1 MARDDRPPET
11 LDPRRL
17 RASLSSSLGL
27 TGEGRRLPRGNP
39 FAPSDRR
46 DEPRFEASPRSSEPA
61 PEAPPPRP
69 RRSFTWEIP
78 PLEPSPR
85 DPSPREPSP
94 NAPLRRAAPMSEPSR
109 PEAPHTPSWPET
121 PLESGAP
128 ESTGFAAGASTDS
141 HPDTA
146 LSFEAPTSFEAS
158 ASFEDVHPD
167 AAFPVDDDG
176 FGRPTDLFAEAELPP
191 PSPIAAEAR
200 SATGSTPAVATAPLP
215 PPAPP
220 PASTARAAPLPS
232 SAPAPAPRRDG
243 SRKRPRLGRGERGE
257 AGSAE
262 IVPPQS
268 VAGRALVAVVAI
280 MGFLACLAVGVLS
293 LVVSAAHDWQLDVGR
308 EVTIQ
313 IKPGNAADLPARL
326 SRALDLARATTG
338 VHSARLVDEREGAA
352 LLEPWLG
359 QGLDLTSL
367 PIPRLVVLELDDP
380 AAADLVGLRRRLTTE
395 VSGALLDDHAVW
407 TARLRTMAGAV
418 VVAGVTVV
426 ALVFL
431 AMSLTVVFA
440 TRSAMAGN
448 REVIEVL
455 HFVGA
460 EDGYVAK
467 QFQEHFLRLGL
478 VGGAIGGVAAIVVF
492 QILRL
497 FIRAAPG
504 DAMADQA
511 QALFG
516 GFSVG
521 FLGHFGVVV
530 VVALV
535 AALTAAT
542 SRFTVLDHL
551 KRLD

>member
-1 MARDDRPPET
+1 MARDDRPSET

-39 FAPSDRR
+39 PAPSDRR
-46 DEPRFEASPRSSEPA
+46 AEPRFEAPSLPPEPA
-61 PEAPPPRP
+61 PSEEAPRP

-78 PLEPSPR
+78 PLDPR
-85 DPSPREPSP
+85 PLDPRPREPSW
-94 NAPLRRAAPMSEPSR
+94 
-109 PEAPHTPSWPET
+109 PEAPRAEISPPNVSPAEVSPPNVSSADVRFDDVAPTREYPEV
-121 PLESGAP
+121 SAP
-128 ESTGFAAGASTDS
+128 FAARD
-141 HPDTA
+141 D
-146 LSFEAPTSFEAS
+146 E
-158 ASFEDVHPD
+158 
-167 AAFPVDDDG
+167 AFPVDDDG
-176 FGRPTDLFAEAELPP
+176 FGRPTDLFAEPGSP
-191 PSPIAAEAR
+191 PS
-200 SATGSTPAVATAPLP
+200 SPAVAQGLGETAPVPPAATAPLP
-215 PPAPP
+215 PPVPPAPPAPP
-220 PASTARAAPLPS
+220 PSQPSTARVAALPS
-232 SAPAPAPRRDG
+232 SASPPAPQRGG
-243 SRKRPRLGRGERGE
+243 SRKRARLGRGDP
-257 AGSAE
+257 ADAPSAE

-338 VHSARLVDEREGAA
+338 VRSARLVDEREGAA

-367 PIPRLVVLELDDP
+367 PIPRLVVLELADP
-380 AAADLVGLRRRLTTE
+380 AVADLAGLRRRLTTE

-407 TARLRTMAGAV
+407 TSRLRTMAGAV
-418 VVAGVTVV
+418 VVTGVTVV
-426 ALVFL
+426 VLMFL

-467 QFQEHFLRLGL
+467 QFQDHFLRLGL
-478 VGGAIGGVAAIVVF
+478 VGGAIGGALAIAVF

-497 FIRAAPG
+497 FTRAAPG
-504 DAMADQA
+504 DGMADQA

>member
-27 TGEGRRLPRGNP
+27 TGEGRRMPRGNP
-39 FAPSDRR
+39 IVASDRR
-46 DEPRFEASPRSSEPA
+46 AEPRFDPPPRPSEPT
-61 PEAPPPRP
+61 PSEAPPRP

-78 PLEPSPR
+78 PLDPPPRAPPPS
-85 DPSPREPSP
+85 EQ
-94 NAPLRRAAPMSEPSR
+94 AR
-109 PEAPHTPSWPET
+109 PEAPQTPSWSQEPHTEI
-121 PLESGAP
+121 PLSEISHADLSP
-128 ESTGFAAGASTDS
+128 RPVSPTDFRF
-141 HPDTA
+141 DDA
-146 LSFEAPTSFEAS
+146 APTEGHGEVPH
-158 ASFEDVHPD
+158 SFEDARPD
-167 AAFPVDDDG
+167 ETFPIDDDG
-176 FGRPTDLFAEAELPP
+176 FGRPTDFFAEPP
-191 PSPIAAEAR
+191 PPPPRPPEAR
-200 SATGSTPAVATAPLP
+200 GERAPPPAASTAPTPAPATPPPPPTAANARASE

-220 PASTARAAPLPS
+220 ASGHGKRM
-232 SAPAPAPRRDG
+232 
-243 SRKRPRLGRGERGE
+243 KRPRLGRRDPD
-257 AGSAE
+257 AASSAE

-338 VHSARLVDEREGAA
+338 VRSARLVDEREGAA

-367 PIPRLVVLELDDP
+367 PIPRLVVLELADP
-380 AAADLVGLRRRLTTE
+380 AAADLAGLRRRLTTE

-407 TARLRTMAGAV
+407 TSRLRTMAGAV

-467 QFQEHFLRLGL
+467 QFQDHFLRLGL
-478 VGGAIGGVAAIVVF
+478 VGGAIGGAIAIVVF

-497 FIRAAPG
+497 STRAAPG

-535 AALTAAT
+535 AVLTAAT

>member
-11 LDPRRL
+11 LEPRRL

-39 FAPSDRR
+39 LAPPDRR
-46 DEPRFEASPRSSEPA
+46 AEPRFDAPPVPSEPTPRNDA
-61 PEAPPPRP
+61 PPRP

-78 PLEPSPR
+78 PL
-85 DPSPREPSP
+85 DPPPREPSW
-94 NAPLRRAAPMSEPSR
+94 
-109 PEAPHTPSWPET
+109 PEAPRAEVTLPSVSPRDVSRSDVRFDDVTP
-121 PLESGAP
+121 
-128 ESTGFAAGASTDS
+128 AAEPSDE
-141 HPDTA
+141 PVP
-146 LSFEAPTSFEAS
+146 FEELGDDGS
-158 ASFEDVHPD
+158 
-167 AAFPVDDDG
+167 FPVDDDG
-176 FGRPTDLFAEAELPP
+176 FGRPTDLLADPA
-191 PSPIAAEAR
+191 PSPVPAEAR
-200 SATGSTPAVATAPLP
+200 GETVSVPPAAPAPIPPPVPPTPGPSAPPISEARATPRPPSTPT
-215 PPAPP
+215 
-220 PASTARAAPLPS
+220 
-232 SAPAPAPRRDG
+232 PAPRRDR
-243 SRKRPRLGRGERGE
+243 SRKRPKLGRGDRAD

-338 VHSARLVDEREGAA
+338 VRSARLVDEREGAA

-367 PIPRLVVLELDDP
+367 PIPRLVVLELTDP
-380 AAADLVGLRRRLTTE
+380 AAADLAGLRRRLTTE

-407 TARLRTMAGAV
+407 TSRLRTMAGAV

-478 VGGAIGGVAAIVVF
+478 VGGAIGGALAIVVF
-492 QILRL
+492 QVLR
-497 FIRAAPG
+497 FFTHAAPG
-504 DAMADQA
+504 DGLADQA